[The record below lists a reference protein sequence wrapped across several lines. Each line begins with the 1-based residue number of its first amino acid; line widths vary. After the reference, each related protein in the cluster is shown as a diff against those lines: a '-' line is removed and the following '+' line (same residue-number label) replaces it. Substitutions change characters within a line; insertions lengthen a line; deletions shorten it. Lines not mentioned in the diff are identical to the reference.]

1 MGLNLTLACPG
12 PCLFHESTIWSG
24 ACRTGPRR
32 ATVKKHKVLLTAALA
47 ATSPTSP
54 GNLLHDPLTRDDSRI
69 AAEHVATGPPML
81 SPTTRLARPDPDAYI
96 FDAWQHSSSGTSRDP
111 CLRGRLQKPTTRDGQ
126 LGHDIAR
133 ETMQTLS
140 FVQVGPLSNAACYR
154 SNDLCLMAMSCPYD
168 LPDCRKHV
176 LAFLVKCIH
185 VRYLSLLLLQMSGD
199 IETNPGPTMEEQLGS
214 ILEIITRIEKSQ
226 NDVLAELGRVK
237 SAQKSTDENVSAL
250 SDRVTALEAQFP
262 AAKASPIRD
271 VLDHEASGGIVSE
284 LYKVNSRCDDTEN
297 RLRRSNLLFFGIP
310 DSQTETWTQ
319 SEEKVIRLC
328 AQNLGVEISPENL
341 ERSHRLGKFSANKN
355 RPIIVRFLRFK
366 DKQNVLFS
374 GGKLK
379 ETQYA
384 VREDLSLSVRMAR
397 TKLFNYGK
405 SLNSLFKIRFDKL
418 YVNDRCF
425 QYDSTTDSVTEIP
438 R

>member
-140 FVQVGPLSNAACYR
+140 FVQPPSRMKCKVSTSLT
-154 SNDLCLMAMSCPYD
+154 L
-168 LPDCRKHV
+168 RK
-176 LAFLVKCIH
+176 L
-185 VRYLSLLLLQMSGD
+185 
-199 IETNPGPTMEEQLGS
+199 
-214 ILEIITRIEKSQ
+214 
-226 NDVLAELGRVK
+226 
-237 SAQKSTDENVSAL
+237 
-250 SDRVTALEAQFP
+250 
-262 AAKASPIRD
+262 
-271 VLDHEASGGIVSE
+271 IV
-284 LYKVNSRCDDTEN
+284 
-297 RLRRSNLLFFGIP
+297 
-310 DSQTETWTQ
+310 
-319 SEEKVIRLC
+319 
-328 AQNLGVEISPENL
+328 
-341 ERSHRLGKFSANKN
+341 
-355 RPIIVRFLRFK
+355 
-366 DKQNVLFS
+366 
-374 GGKLK
+374 
-379 ETQYA
+379 
-384 VREDLSLSVRMAR
+384 
-397 TKLFNYGK
+397 
-405 SLNSLFKIRFDKL
+405 
-418 YVNDRCF
+418 
-425 QYDSTTDSVTEIP
+425 
-438 R
+438 